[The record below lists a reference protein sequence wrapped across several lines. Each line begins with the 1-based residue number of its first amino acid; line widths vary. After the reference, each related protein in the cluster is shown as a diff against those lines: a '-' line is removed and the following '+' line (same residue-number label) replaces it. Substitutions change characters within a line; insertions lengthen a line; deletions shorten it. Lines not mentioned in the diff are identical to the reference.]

1 MHPLVTKIKLPNHY
15 KQMVKIAKENPLWL
29 DLTKTLH

>member
-1 MHPLVTKIKLPNHY
+1 MHPLVTKGTLLNHY
-15 KQMVKIAKENPLWL
+15 KQMVKIAKENLYWL